1 MQYLLSI
8 IHLFITP
15 YDINMTLILVRLEK
29 EVAERTREVAERT
42 REVAERTREVAERTR
57 DLETTTQ
64 QVEKATQQVVES
76 RHKNLSLR
84 ERLQQ
89 HEEDLQQARKETDK
103 MKRLLQMERQKV
115 WQLKQ
120 NPEGELLRLQQEIK
134 ILKEENRGLWAKI
147 QHTICSVCWVE
158 EVQVSF
164 LPCGHKVTCMGC
176 VETLPEG
183 KCPMCR
189 ENIQDTESV

>member
-1 MQYLLSI
+1 MRTRAIEETQQE
-8 IHLFITP
+8 
-15 YDINMTLILVRLEK
+15 VK
-29 EVAERTREVAERT
+29 ETRQEVERTK
-42 REVAERTREVAERTR
+42 
-57 DLETTTQ
+57 Q
-64 QVEKATQQVVES
+64 QVEKTEQQVVQS

-89 HEEDLQQARKETDK
+89 ARKETER
-103 MKRLLQMERQKV
+103 MKRLLQMERQRV

-158 EVQVSF
+158 DVQVSF

-176 VETLPEG
+176 VDTLPGG
-183 KCPMCR
+183 KCPLCE
-189 ENIQDTESV
+189 ENIEDTESV

>member
-1 MQYLLSI
+1 M
-8 IHLFITP
+8 
-15 YDINMTLILVRLEK
+15 
-29 EVAERTREVAERT
+29 AERTREVAERT
-42 REVAERTREVAERTR
+42 RALEETQQEEKETRQEVERT
-57 DLETTTQ
+57 
-64 QVEKATQQVVES
+64 KQQVVES

-89 HEEDLQQARKETDK
+89 HEEALQQARKETER
-103 MKRLLQMERQKV
+103 MKRLLQMERQRV

-134 ILKEENRGLWAKI
+134 ILQEENCDLWAKI

-164 LPCGHKVTCMGC
+164 LPCGHKVTCIGC
-176 VETLPEG
+176 LDTLPEG
-183 KCPMCR
+183 KCPLCR
-189 ENIQDTESV
+189 ENIQDTKSV

>member
-1 MQYLLSI
+1 M
-8 IHLFITP
+8 
-15 YDINMTLILVRLEK
+15 ILVRLEE

-42 REVAERTREVAERTR
+42 RALEETQQEVERTK
-57 DLETTTQ
+57 Q
-64 QVEKATQQVVES
+64 QVEKTEQQVVES

-89 HEEDLQQARKETDK
+89 HEEALQQARKESER
-103 MKRLLQMERQKV
+103 MKRLLQMERQRV

-120 NPEGELLRLQQEIK
+120 NPEGELLRLQEENK
-134 ILKEENRGLWAKI
+134 ILKEENCGLWAKI
-147 QHTICSVCWVE
+147 QHTIYSVCWVE

-164 LPCGHKVTCMGC
+164 LPCRHKVTCTGC
-176 VETLPEG
+176 VDTLPGG